1 MPLLPRRQILC
12 GDAPTFEDLYR
23 EMGSWYHLMASYTL
37 YSRPWV
43 GIFDLRSAAHRRT
56 SPDNRSARDHA
67 WVTIFEASRRLI
79 LLLFLLLTL
88 FTTNVVGLSRIF
100 TSL

>member
-1 MPLLPRRQILC
+1 MPLPPCRQILC

-43 GIFDLRSAAHRRT
+43 GIFDLRSAAHRRA
-56 SPDNRSARDHA
+56 SPDSFAARYRA
-67 WVTIFEASRRLI
+67 LVTILETSWWPT
-79 LLLFLLLTL
+79 LLLTPYWHYL
-88 FTTNVVGLSRIF
+88 P
-100 TSL
+100 